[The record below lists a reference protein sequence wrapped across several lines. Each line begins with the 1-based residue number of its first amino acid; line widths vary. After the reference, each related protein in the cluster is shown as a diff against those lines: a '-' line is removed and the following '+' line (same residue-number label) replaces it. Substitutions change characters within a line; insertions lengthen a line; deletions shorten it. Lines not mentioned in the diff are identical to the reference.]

1 MPAKR
6 RARPAAVERPH
17 PVGRLARLLISREPP
32 ADATPLDRRTTGVLV
47 AATLLLIVFQ
57 YFGKPEAARGTAL
70 GAALEPLAV
79 AWFGAHAAIAPFA
92 WWAFTSLVLRVAVPL
107 GLVVFVFR
115 ERPADYAPAQ
125 SAIALVY
132 DRMAMPDKAEQHY
145 LKAIDLDPKNGSV
158 YNNYGVFLCRVNRLK
173 EADTYFMKAIQ
184 TPRYPTPERAY
195 ENAGAC
201 ARRIPDLDKAE
212 AYLRKALSR
221 NARLPVALYNMAE
234 ISFARERFLSTR
246 AYLERF
252 AEVAK
257 PTPESLWLGVRA
269 ERKLGNKQGAQ
280 QYAKLLQ
287 TNYPDSL
294 QFKWL
299 LDSEEGDHKP

>member
-1 MPAKR
+1 MRMLMVSASLVTVLFLNGCATIIAEQEHDQKV
-6 RARPAAVERPH
+6 AEVNTKLGMGYYQQ
-17 PVGRLARLLISREPP
+17 GRLDEALKKLKKAI
-32 ADATPLDRRTTGVLV
+32 DA
-47 AATLLLIVFQ
+47 
-57 YFGKPEAARGTAL
+57 E
-70 GAALEPLAV
+70 
-79 AWFGAHAAIAPFA
+79 
-92 WWAFTSLVLRVAVPL
+92 S
-107 GLVVFVFR
+107 
-115 ERPADYAPAQ
+115 DYAPAQ
-125 SAIALVY
+125 STIALVY

-212 AYLRKALSR
+212 DYLRKALSR
-221 NARLPVALYNMAE
+221 NSKLPVALYNMAE

-246 AYLERF
+246 AYLERY